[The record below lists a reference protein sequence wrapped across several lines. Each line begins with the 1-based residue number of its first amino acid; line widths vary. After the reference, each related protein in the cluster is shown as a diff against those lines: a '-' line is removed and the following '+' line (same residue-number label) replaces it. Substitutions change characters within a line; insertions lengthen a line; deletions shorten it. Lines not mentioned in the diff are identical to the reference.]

1 MVKIRSQIRVRTHDC
16 SQRLCHHR
24 SEQSEHQR
32 HRKNLLDATFG
43 RSILRRLR
51 MSIARTDSLI
61 RRMLDNA
68 FNLGTFAVVD
78 DVVASNGI
86 THTPMWGIP
95 QNREGLK
102 QLIAMFRSAFPDLHC
117 TLEDEITEGDK
128 VAAHWTMRGTHRGL
142 FLGTPPTS
150 RSIEFEGMMFARTEN
165 GQIAEG
171 WTMIDQ
177 MGMLQQLGLVPPPR
191 HR

>member
-1 MVKIRSQIRVRTHDC
+1 
-16 SQRLCHHR
+16 
-24 SEQSEHQR
+24 
-32 HRKNLLDATFG
+32 
-43 RSILRRLR
+43 

-86 THTPMWGIP
+86 THTPLWGMP
-95 QNREGLK
+95 QNRDGLK

-117 TLEDEITEGDK
+117 TLEDEINAGDK
-128 VAAHWTMRGTHRGL
+128 VAAHWTMRGTHQGL

-150 RSIEFEGMMFARTEN
+150 RSIEVEGMMFARTEN

-171 WTMIDQ
+171 WTMIDL
-177 MGMLQQLGLVPPPR
+177 MGLLQQLGLVPPPR
-191 HR
+191 RR